1 MMMKSFNQIKL
12 LSKIL
17 IRIKIK
23 IIMINNK
30 IKKNGM
36 RFNNKSNL
44 NNYKNKMLILKRMM
58 YKKVNRAKIQIKN
71 YHKKKKIKLKN

>member
-23 IIMINNK
+23 IIMINSK

-44 NNYKNKMLILKRMM
+44 NNNKNKMLILKRMM
-58 YKKVNRAKIQIKN
+58 YKKVNRVKIQIKN
-71 YHKKKKIKLKN
+71 YLKKKKIKLKN

>member
-1 MMMKSFNQIKL
+1 MKSFNQIKL

-23 IIMINNK
+23 ISMINNK

-36 RFNNKSNL
+36 RFNNKLNL
-44 NNYKNKMLILKRMM
+44 NNYKNKMLILKRIM
-58 YKKVNRAKIQIKN
+58 YRKVNRVKIRIKN
-71 YHKKKKIKLKN
+71 YHKKKKIK